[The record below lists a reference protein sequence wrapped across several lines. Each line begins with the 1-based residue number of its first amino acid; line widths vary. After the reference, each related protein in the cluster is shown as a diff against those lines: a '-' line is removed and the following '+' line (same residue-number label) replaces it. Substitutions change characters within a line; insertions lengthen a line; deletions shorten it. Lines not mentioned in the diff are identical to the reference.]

1 MWVAVAVAVVQVQVF
16 SFLMFVC
23 CFHFRQIV
31 KTIDRNNLAGTEE
44 KFEEVT
50 LVCDVKERPQKLI
63 AVEVVPLVPRL
74 IRSIRWQER
83 VSRG

>member
-1 MWVAVAVAVVQVQVF
+1 
-16 SFLMFVC
+16 MFVC

-50 LVCDVKERPQKLI
+50 LVCDVKERPQKII

-74 IRSIRWQER
+74 IRSI
-83 VSRG
+83 G